1 MGTLIAAI
9 ELEPNWLEAVLGRI
23 ALRDEVE
30 RVRIQ
35 RLQVQEKLKR
45 LGNAYLDLLVTE
57 EEYKRRKRL
66 LDLEMESLVVPQ
78 ANAAEEAGRLVQDLP
93 RLWSEASEEE
103 RRRLLLT
110 MLDGVYVDC
119 KDEKAVVGIKPK
131 PAFGPVF
138 QVATTREGSGVT
150 LVKENP
156 RPMDR
161 RMPFQRTPQQKRT
174 PSGVHGGDGGAP
186 NSPYLKTFRACW

>member
-1 MGTLIAAI
+1 MAAI
-9 ELEPNWLEAVLGRI
+9 ELEPEWSEAVLARI
-23 ALRDEVE
+23 AVRDEVE

-35 RLQVQEKLKR
+35 RLHVKEKLKR
-45 LGNAYLDLLVTE
+45 LGNEYLDTMVTE
-57 EEYKRRKRL
+57 EELKRRKRL

-78 ANAAEEAGRLVQDLP
+78 ADAAEEAGRLVQDLP
-93 RLWSEASEEE
+93 RLWAGANEEE
-103 RRRLLLT
+103 RHRLLLT

-156 RPMDR
+156 PADGPEDAISGDATTEADANWCSWWR
-161 RMPFQRTPQQKRT
+161 RGRVHLHREHEMP
-174 PSGVHGGDGGAP
+174 VLIVA
-186 NSPYLKTFRACW
+186 A